1 MIQTILVISYYLGY
15 YDIIPVKPKIF
26 AVDID
31 GTITDNKGGRVDLD
45 ALAALRYLVKLGHK
59 VIYVTGRS
67 SIEAYVLSVFGGTTR
82 IAVGENGGIITS
94 GPNEHKLIG
103 NKQECVK
110 AFEFLKTKIPEVVE
124 KPVFPRITEVVLER
138 NFDVELGSKIFKEN
152 DLPVHLTDSQYA
164 YHINS
169 IGVDKASGFS
179 EVMNMF
185 SAKKDDIVAIGD
197 SDTDVP
203 LFGLAGISVALGN
216 APENVKSKATMTVQG
231 HAGDGVIEALETIQL
246 KLLAE

>member
-1 MIQTILVISYYLGY
+1 M
-15 YDIIPVKPKIF
+15 KPKIF

-103 NKQECVK
+103 NKQECIK
-110 AFEFLKTKIPEVVE
+110 AFEFLKTKIPQAIE

-138 NFDVELGSKIFKEN
+138 NFDINLGKKIFAEN
-152 DLPVHLTDSQYA
+152 DLNVQITDSQYA

-169 IGVDKASGFS
+169 KGVDKANGFS

-185 SAKKDDIVAIGD
+185 SANKQDVIAIGD
-197 SDTDVP
+197 SETDVP
-203 LFGLAGISVALGN
+203 LFKLAGTSVALGN
-216 APENVKSKATMTVQG
+216 APDDVKSSATITAQG
-231 HAGDGVIEALETIQL
+231 HAGDGVIEALEMIQL

>member
-1 MIQTILVISYYLGY
+1 M
-15 YDIIPVKPKIF
+15 KPKIY

-94 GPNEHKLIG
+94 GPDEHKLIG
-103 NKQECVK
+103 NKQECLK
-110 AFEFLKTKIPEVVE
+110 AFQFIKTKIPEAVE

-138 NFDVELGSKIFKEN
+138 NFDVNIGKKILAEN
-152 DLPVHLTDSQYA
+152 NFNVQLSDSMYA

-169 IGVDKASGFS
+169 KGVNKANGFL

-185 SAKKDDIVAIGD
+185 SATKQDVIAIGD
-197 SDTDVP
+197 SETDVP
-203 LFGLAGISVALGN
+203 LFELADVSVALGN
-216 APENVKSKATMTVQG
+216 ATDDVKSHATITVQG
-231 HAGDGVIEALETIQL
+231 HAGDGIIEALEKIEL
-246 KLLAE
+246 KLLVK

>member
-1 MIQTILVISYYLGY
+1 M
-15 YDIIPVKPKIF
+15 KPKIF
-26 AVDID
+26 AIDID

-45 ALAALRYLVKLGHK
+45 ALGALRYLVKLGHK

-103 NKQECVK
+103 NKQKCLN
-110 AFEFLKTKIPEVVE
+110 AFEFLKTKIPEAIE
-124 KPVFPRITEVVLER
+124 KPVFPRMTEVVLER
-138 NFDVELGSKIFKEN
+138 NFDVNIGKKLFADN
-152 DLPVHLTDSQYA
+152 DLGVTLTDSQYA

-169 IGVDKASGFS
+169 KGVDKANGFV

-185 SAKKDDIVAIGD
+185 SARKEDVIAIGD
-197 SDTDVP
+197 SETDVP
-203 LFGLAGISVALGN
+203 LFKLAGTSVALGN
-216 APENVKSKATMTVQG
+216 APKDVQSQATLSVLG
-231 HAGDGVIEALETIQL
+231 HQGDGMIEALEAVQL
-246 KLLAE
+246 QLLVE

>member
-1 MIQTILVISYYLGY
+1 M
-15 YDIIPVKPKIF
+15 KPKIY

-94 GPNEHKLIG
+94 GPDEHRLIG
-103 NKQECVK
+103 NKQECLK
-110 AFEFLKTKIPEVVE
+110 AFQFIKTQIPEAVE

-138 NFDVELGSKIFKEN
+138 NFDVNLGKKILTEN
-152 DLPVHLTDSQYA
+152 NFNVQLSDSMYA

-169 IGVDKASGFS
+169 KGVNKANGFL
-179 EVMNMF
+179 EVMKMF
-185 SAKKDDIVAIGD
+185 SATKQDIIAIGD
-197 SDTDVP
+197 SETDVP
-203 LFGLAGISVALGN
+203 LFGLADVSVALGN
-216 APENVKSKATMTVQG
+216 ATDDVKSHATITVQG
-231 HAGDGVIEALETIQL
+231 HAGDGIIEALEKIEL
-246 KLLAE
+246 KLLVK

>member
-1 MIQTILVISYYLGY
+1 MR
-15 YDIIPVKPKIF
+15 PKIF

-103 NKQECVK
+103 KKQECLK
-110 AFEFLKTKIPEVVE
+110 AFEFLKTKIPETVE

-138 NFDVELGSKIFKEN
+138 NFDIQFGKKVLFEN
-152 DLPVHLTDSQYA
+152 NYDVQLSDSMYA

-169 IGVDKASGFS
+169 KSVNKANGFF
-179 EVMNMF
+179 EVMKMF
-185 SAKKDDIVAIGD
+185 SASRKDVIAIGD
-197 SDTDVP
+197 SETDIP
-203 LFGLAGISVALGN
+203 LFELADVSVAMGN
-216 APENVKSKATMTVQG
+216 ASEDVKSSATMAVQG
-231 HAGDGVIEALETIQL
+231 REGDGVIEALEKIEL
-246 KLLAE
+246 KLLVK

>member
-1 MIQTILVISYYLGY
+1 M
-15 YDIIPVKPKIF
+15 
-26 AVDID
+26 DID

-94 GPNEHKLIG
+94 GPDEHRLIG
-103 NKQECVK
+103 NKQECLK
-110 AFEFLKTKIPEVVE
+110 AFQFLKTKIPDAVE

-138 NFDVELGSKIFKEN
+138 NFDVNLGKKILAEN
-152 DLPVHLTDSQYA
+152 NFNVQLSDSMYA

-169 IGVDKASGFS
+169 KGVNKANGFL
-179 EVMNMF
+179 EVMKMF
-185 SAKKDDIVAIGD
+185 SATKQDIIAIGD
-197 SDTDVP
+197 SETDVP

-216 APENVKSKATMTVQG
+216 ATDDVKSHATITVPG
-231 HAGDGVIEALETIQL
+231 HAGDGIIEALEKIEL
-246 KLLAE
+246 KLLVK

>member
-1 MIQTILVISYYLGY
+1 M
-15 YDIIPVKPKIF
+15 KPKIF

-31 GTITDNKGGRVDLD
+31 GTITDNKGGRVDLN
-45 ALAALRYLVKLGHK
+45 ALSALRYLVKLGHK

-67 SIEAYVLSVFGGTTR
+67 SIEAYILSVFGGTTR
-82 IAVGENGGIITS
+82 IAVGENGGIITT

-103 NKQECVK
+103 NKEECIK
-110 AFEFLKTKIPEVVE
+110 AFEFLKVKIPGILE

-138 NFDVELGSKIFKEN
+138 NFDINLGKKILEEN
-152 DLPVHLTDSQYA
+152 NLDAQLSDSQYA

-169 IGVDKASGFS
+169 KGINKANGFL
-179 EVMNMF
+179 EVMRMF
-185 SAKKDDIVAIGD
+185 SAKKEEVIAIGD
-197 SDTDVP
+197 SETDIP
-203 LFGLAGISVALGN
+203 LFKMAGMSVALGN
-216 APENVKSKATMTVQG
+216 ASEEVRQYAMISVPG

>member
-1 MIQTILVISYYLGY
+1 MR
-15 YDIIPVKPKIF
+15 PKIF

-94 GPNEHKLIG
+94 GPDEHKLIG
-103 NKQECVK
+103 KKQECLK
-110 AFEFLKTKIPEVVE
+110 AFEFLKTKIPETVE

-138 NFDVELGSKIFKEN
+138 NFDIEFGKKVLFKN
-152 DLPVHLTDSQYA
+152 NYDVQLSDSMYA

-169 IGVDKASGFS
+169 KDVNKANGFL
-179 EVMNMF
+179 EVMKMF
-185 SAKKDDIVAIGD
+185 SASRKDVIAIGD
-197 SDTDVP
+197 SETDIP
-203 LFGLAGISVALGN
+203 LFELADVSVAMGN
-216 APENVKSKATMTVQG
+216 ASEDVKSRATMAVQG
-231 HAGDGVIEALETIQL
+231 REGDGVIEALEKIEL
-246 KLLAE
+246 KLLVK

>member
-1 MIQTILVISYYLGY
+1 M
-15 YDIIPVKPKIF
+15 KPKIY

-94 GPNEHKLIG
+94 GPDENRLIG
-103 NKQECVK
+103 NKQECLK
-110 AFEFLKTKIPEVVE
+110 AFQFIKTKIPEAVE

-138 NFDVELGSKIFKEN
+138 NFDVNVGKKIIAEN
-152 DLPVHLTDSQYA
+152 NLNVQLSDSMYA

-169 IGVDKASGFS
+169 KGVNKANGFL
-179 EVMNMF
+179 EVMKMF
-185 SAKKDDIVAIGD
+185 SATKQDVIAIGD
-197 SDTDVP
+197 SETDVP

-216 APENVKSKATMTVQG
+216 ATDDVKSHATITVPG
-231 HAGDGVIEALETIQL
+231 HAGDGIIEALEKIEL
-246 KLLAE
+246 KLLVK

>member
-1 MIQTILVISYYLGY
+1 MR
-15 YDIIPVKPKIF
+15 PKIF

-31 GTITDNKGGRVDLD
+31 GTITDSKGGRVDLD

-67 SIEAYVLSVFGGTTR
+67 SVEAYILSVFGGTTR

-94 GPNEHKLIG
+94 GPNEHRLIG
-103 NKQECVK
+103 NRKDCLQ
-110 AFEFLKTKIPEVVE
+110 AFEFLKTKIPQAVE

-138 NFDVELGSKIFKEN
+138 NFDVAEGKRVLAEKNLDVQLS
-152 DLPVHLTDSQYA
+152 DSMYA

-169 IGVDKASGFS
+169 KGVNKANGFL

-185 SAKKDDIVAIGD
+185 SATSKDVIAIGD
-197 SDTDVP
+197 SETDIP
-203 LFGLAGISVALGN
+203 LFKMADVSVAMGN
-216 APENVKSKATMTVQG
+216 APEEVKSQATMAVQG
-231 HAGDGVIEALETIQL
+231 REGDGVIEALEKIEL
-246 KLLAE
+246 KLLARK

>member
-1 MIQTILVISYYLGY
+1 MLYLIL
-15 YDIIPVKPKIF
+15 VKPKIF

-31 GTITDNKGGRVDLD
+31 GTITDNKGGRVDLE

-103 NKQECVK
+103 NKQECIK
-110 AFEFLKTKIPEVVE
+110 AFEFLKTKIPEAVE
-124 KPVFPRITEVVLER
+124 KPVFPRVTEVVLER
-138 NFDVELGSKIFKEN
+138 NFDVNLGKKIFADN
-152 DLPVHLTDSQYA
+152 DFDVQLTDSQYA

-169 IGVDKASGFS
+169 KGVDKAYGFL
-179 EVMNMF
+179 EVMKMF
-185 SAKKDDIVAIGD
+185 SAKKEDVIAIGD
-197 SDTDVP
+197 SETDVP
-203 LFGLAGISVALGN
+203 LFKLAGLSVALGN
-216 APENVKSKATMTVQG
+216 APEAVRSQATISVPG

-246 KLLAE
+246 NLLTE

>member
-1 MIQTILVISYYLGY
+1 M
-15 YDIIPVKPKIF
+15 KPKIF

-45 ALAALRYLVKLGHK
+45 ALAALRYLIKLGHK

-103 NKQECVK
+103 NRQECIE
-110 AFEFLKTKIPEVVE
+110 AFQFLKARIPDAVE
-124 KPVFPRITEVVLER
+124 KQVFPRITEVVLER
-138 NFDVELGSKIFKEN
+138 NFDLAMAKKLFSEN
-152 DLPVHLTDSQYA
+152 DLNVQLSDSMYA

-169 IGVDKASGFS
+169 KGVNKANGFL

-185 SAKKDDIVAIGD
+185 SARRQDVIAIGD
-197 SDTDVP
+197 SETDIP
-203 LFGLAGISVALGN
+203 LFELAEVSVAMGN
-216 APENVKSKATMTVQG
+216 ASDEVKSKASIAVQG
-231 HAGDGVIEALETIQL
+231 REGDGVIEALEKIEL
-246 KLLAE
+246 KLLVK

>member
-1 MIQTILVISYYLGY
+1 MILM
-15 YDIIPVKPKIF
+15 KPKIF

-103 NKQECVK
+103 NKQECIK
-110 AFEFLKTKIPEVVE
+110 AFEFLKTKIPEAVE

-138 NFDVELGSKIFKEN
+138 NFDVELGSKIFKDN
-152 DLPVHLTDSQYA
+152 DLHVHLTDSQYA

-169 IGVDKASGFS
+169 KGVDKASGFQ

-185 SAKKDDIVAIGD
+185 SAKKDDIIAIGD

-203 LFGLAGISVALGN
+203 LFQLAGISVALGN
-216 APENVKSKATMTVQG
+216 APENVKSKATISTQG

>member
-1 MIQTILVISYYLGY
+1 M
-15 YDIIPVKPKIF
+15 KPKIF

-94 GPNEHKLIG
+94 APNEHKLIG
-103 NKQECVK
+103 NKQECQK
-110 AFEFLKTKIPEVVE
+110 AFEFLKTKIPDVVE

-138 NFDVELGSKIFKEN
+138 NFDINLGKKVLTEN
-152 DLPVHLTDSQYA
+152 NFDVQLSDSMYA

-169 IGVDKASGFS
+169 KGVNKANGFL
-179 EVMNMF
+179 EVMKMF
-185 SAKKDDIVAIGD
+185 SAKKDDVIAIGD
-197 SDTDVP
+197 SETDVP
-203 LFGLAGISVALGN
+203 LFKLAQTSVALGN
-216 APENVKSKATMTVQG
+216 ASTEVQSQATIVVSG
-231 HAGDGVIEALETIQL
+231 HAGDGVIEALEKIQL
-246 KLLAE
+246 KLVAE

>member
-1 MIQTILVISYYLGY
+1 M
-15 YDIIPVKPKIF
+15 KPKIF
-26 AVDID
+26 AIDID

-67 SIEAYVLSVFGGTTR
+67 SVEAYVLSVFGGTTR
-82 IAVGENGGIITS
+82 IAVGENGGIITT

-103 NKQECVK
+103 YKKKCID
-110 AFEFLKTKIPEVVE
+110 AFEFLKTKIPEAIE

-138 NFDVELGSKIFKEN
+138 NFDVNLGKKLFAEN
-152 DLPVHLTDSQYA
+152 NLDVTLTDSQYA

-169 IGVDKASGFS
+169 KGVDKASGFL

-185 SAKKDDIVAIGD
+185 SVTKEDVIAIGD
-197 SDTDVP
+197 SETDVP
-203 LFGLAGISVALGN
+203 LFKVAGTSVALGN
-216 APENVKSKATMTVQG
+216 APQDVQSQATISVPG
-231 HAGDGVIEALETIQL
+231 HAGDGMIEALEKVQL

>member
-1 MIQTILVISYYLGY
+1 M
-15 YDIIPVKPKIF
+15 KPKIF

-94 GPNEHKLIG
+94 GPDEHKLIG
-103 NKQECVK
+103 NKQECLK
-110 AFEFLKTKIPEVVE
+110 AFEFLKTKVPEAAE
-124 KPVFPRITEVVLER
+124 KPVFTRITEIVLER
-138 NFDVELGSKIFKEN
+138 NFDIALGKKILAKNNF
-152 DLPVHLTDSQYA
+152 DVQLSDSMYA

-169 IGVDKASGFS
+169 KGVNKANGFL
-179 EVMNMF
+179 EVMSMF
-185 SAKKDDIVAIGD
+185 SATKQDVIAIGD
-197 SDTDVP
+197 SETDVP
-203 LFGLAGISVALGN
+203 LFNLAGVSIALGN
-216 APENVKSKATMTVQG
+216 ATEDVKSHATIVVQG
-231 HAGDGVIEALETIQL
+231 REGDGVIEALERIEL
-246 KLLAE
+246 KLLAK

>member
-1 MIQTILVISYYLGY
+1 M
-15 YDIIPVKPKIF
+15 KPKIF

-94 GPNEHKLIG
+94 GPTEHKLIG
-103 NKQECVK
+103 NRQECLD
-110 AFEFLKTKIPEVVE
+110 AFQFLKTKIPDVVE

-138 NFDVELGSKIFKEN
+138 NFDITIGKKLFSEN
-152 DLPVHLTDSQYA
+152 DLNVQLSDSMYA

-169 IGVDKASGFS
+169 KGVNKANGFL
-179 EVMNMF
+179 EVMKMF
-185 SAKKDDIVAIGD
+185 SATRQDVIAIGD
-197 SDTDVP
+197 SETDIP
-203 LFGLAGISVALGN
+203 LFEMADVSVAMGN
-216 APENVKSKATMTVQG
+216 ASEDVKSHATIAVQG
-231 HAGDGVIEALETIQL
+231 REGDGVIEALEKIEL
-246 KLLAE
+246 KLPVK

>member
-1 MIQTILVISYYLGY
+1 M
-15 YDIIPVKPKIF
+15 KPKIY

-94 GPNEHKLIG
+94 GPDEHKLIG
-103 NKQECVK
+103 NKQECLK
-110 AFEFLKTKIPEVVE
+110 AFQFIKTKIPEAVE

-138 NFDVELGSKIFKEN
+138 NFDVNLGKKILAEN
-152 DLPVHLTDSQYA
+152 NFNVQLSDSMYA

-169 IGVDKASGFS
+169 KGVNKANGFL
-179 EVMNMF
+179 EVMEMF
-185 SAKKDDIVAIGD
+185 SATKQDVIAIGD
-197 SDTDVP
+197 SETDVP
-203 LFGLAGISVALGN
+203 LFGLADVSVALGN
-216 APENVKSKATMTVQG
+216 ATDDVKSHATITVQG
-231 HAGDGVIEALETIQL
+231 HAGDGIIEALEKIEL
-246 KLLAE
+246 KLLVK

>member
-1 MIQTILVISYYLGY
+1 M
-15 YDIIPVKPKIF
+15 KPKIY

-31 GTITDNKGGRVDLD
+31 GTITDNKGGRVNLD

-67 SIEAYVLSVFGGTTR
+67 SIEAYILSVFGGTTR

-94 GPNEHKLIG
+94 GPDEHKLIG
-103 NKQECVK
+103 NKQECLK
-110 AFEFLKTKIPEVVE
+110 ALQFIKTKIPEVVE

-138 NFDVELGSKIFKEN
+138 NFDINLGKKILTEN
-152 DLPVHLTDSQYA
+152 NFDVQLSDSMYA

-169 IGVDKASGFS
+169 KGVNKANGFL

-185 SAKKDDIVAIGD
+185 TATKQDVIAIGD
-197 SDTDVP
+197 SETDVP
-203 LFGLAGISVALGN
+203 LFGLADISVALGN
-216 APENVKSKATMTVQG
+216 ATDYVKSHATMTVPG
-231 HAGDGVIEALETIQL
+231 HEGEGIMEALEKIEL
-246 KLLAE
+246 KLLVK